1 MIMGGWGGFCNNQ
14 FLNYCSLYGI
24 VSRFSCPHTSQQN
37 GHTERMI
44 RTITNMIRSILFQ
57 ANCPPTYW
65 VEALNVATHN
75 LNILP
80 TKTLNLFT
88 PHEVL
93 YCTAPTFSLLHTFGC
108 LCYPNLSATAPYK
121 LAPRSSTCLY
131 PGYAT
136 HHRGYHCLDL
146 STRKLIVSHHVIFD
160 EFTFLLTSHSST
172 ESVVP
177 SSSIDDDQPILSLSP
192 SSPPVCGCDQL
203 LFLHS
208 LALILQIRLRLHL
221 FPSLLLH
228 QQQHKSFLLLHTT
241 PCSLVAK
248 SASLNHA

>member
-1 MIMGGWGGFCNNQ
+1 MI
-14 FLNYCSLYGI
+14 L
-24 VSRFSCPHTSQQN
+24 TK
-37 GHTERMI
+37 
-44 RTITNMIRSILFQ
+44 TNMIRSLLFE

-75 LNILP
+75 LNIFP
-80 TKTLNLFT
+80 TKTLHLLT

-93 YCTAPTFSLLHTFGC
+93 YCTAPTFSHLHTFGC
-108 LCYPNLSATAPYK
+108 LCCPNISATAPYK
-121 LAPRSSTCLY
+121 LAPHSSTCLY
-131 PGYAT
+131 LGYAT

-146 STRKLIVSHHVIFD
+146 STRKHIVSHHVIFD

-177 SSSIDDDQPILSLSP
+177 SSSIDDDQPILSLSIVSTSLWP
-192 SSPPVCGCDQL
+192 RSVAAI
-203 LFLHS
+203 HS
-208 LALILQIRLRLHL
+208 LALILQIRPRLHL
-221 FPSLLLH
+221 FLSLLLH

-248 SASLNHA
+248 LASPNHA